1 MEFEYM
7 ECVYIDP
14 SDLRQMY
21 VRVKHGEEFS
31 DVFNDIMCG
40 YDDCVYY
47 TCYNVKDQV
56 HAEIQRR
63 LNQNKNQQKG
73 KK

>member
-7 ECVYIDP
+7 DCIYIDP

-21 VRVKHGEEFS
+21 LRVKHGEEFS
-31 DVFNDIMCG
+31 DVFDDITCG
-40 YDDCVYY
+40 YDDYIYY
-47 TCYNVKDQV
+47 ACNMVKDQV

-63 LNQNKNQQKG
+63 LNQSKNQQKG
-73 KK
+73 E